1 MSSFG
6 DFIALSHTCDVATA
20 KIISRE
26 VSDGIMAP
34 GYDAEAL
41 EILKKK
47 KGGKYCV
54 LQVSLL
60 DPTTSWKLIWR
71 SRWTLLTFRLRL
83 RLDMFTVSRSNNDA
97 TTPRSPPLRSRK
109 PSRKI
114 PK

>member
-26 VSDGIMAP
+26 VSDGIIAP

-54 LQVSLL
+54 LQVSTVEFRI
-60 DPTTSWKLIWR
+60 DRKLIL
-71 SRWTLLTFRLRL
+71 S
-83 RLDMFTVSRSNNDA
+83 LDGRF
-97 TTPRSPPLRSRK
+97 LRSG
-109 PSRKI
+109 
-114 PK
+114 